1 MKTLEYSIILDESAD
16 ELANLVN
23 EALKDGWK
31 LQGGLSVT
39 VSANTQGTFFL
50 FGQAMVKEAADYSP
64 VITYKK
70 LVDRPEA
77 SNTKY

>member
-39 VSANTQGTFFL
+39 VAANTQGTFFL
-50 FGQAMVKEAADYSP
+50 FGQAVVKETTVYPIAYQFER
-64 VITYKK
+64 KE
-70 LVDRPEA
+70 PEEGWPI
-77 SNTKY
+77 